1 MNQKENQRVRLTKQL
16 LKNSLV
22 TLMKEKEFYQITVS
36 DVCTLSELNRSTFYR
51 HYNNVHDI
59 LLELEN
65 DLIESTKA
73 CIAEIDET
81 DIQVASQPL
90 NKLLYY
96 IKENSEIY
104 LLFLHQSVDKE
115 FRSSLMKLAMQL
127 IMDKFTF
134 SETETDN
141 EERTIYL
148 MNGSIALIDDWLE
161 KGTIAPVEE
170 VTELLLKYSNAV
182 FRC

>member
-1 MNQKENQRVRLTKQL
+1 MQERKFRKGCGRYEPKGKSACPTDKTAVEK
-16 LKNSLV
+16 SLIA
-22 TLMKEKEFYQITVS
+22 LMKEKAFYQITVS

-81 DIQVASQPL
+81 AIQAASQPL
-90 NKLLYY
+90 
-96 IKENSEIY
+96 
-104 LLFLHQSVDKE
+104 DKE
-115 FRSSLMKLAMQL
+115 FRFSLMKLAMHL
-127 IMDKFTF
+127 IMDKFAF

-148 MNGSIALIDDWLE
+148 MNGSIALIDEWLE
-161 KGTIAPVEE
+161 KGAVIPVEE

>member
-16 LKNSLV
+16 LKKSLIA
-22 TLMKEKEFYQITVS
+22 LMKEKAFYQITVS

-65 DLIESTKA
+65 DLIESMKA

-81 DIQVASQPL
+81 AVKAASQPL

-96 IKENSEIY
+96 IKDNREIY
-104 LLFLHQSVDKE
+104 LLFLHQPVDKE
-115 FRSSLMKLAMQL
+115 FRSSLMELAMHL
-127 IMDKFTF
+127 IMDKFAF

-148 MNGSIALIDDWLE
+148 MNGSIALIDEWLE
-161 KGTIAPVEE
+161 KGAVIPVEE